1 MQYLYH
7 WAFSDLIGSGGVAVF
22 LSLSSAVPKKSPRV
36 LLGRLHLA
44 VLGQKDACHN
54 VLGWASREEN
64 YLYNKHWEDSGRSG
78 VEFRSGNSLLLDAH
92 LQLI

>member
-1 MQYLYH
+1 M
-7 WAFSDLIGSGGVAVF
+7 
-22 LSLSSAVPKKSPRV
+22 

-44 VLGQKDACHN
+44 VLGQKGACHY
-54 VLGWASREEN
+54 VPGLASGEEN
-64 YLYNKHWEDSGRSG
+64 YLYDKHWEDSERSG